1 MEVFTVSEVIHMNP
15 ITCKITDLNGEEI
28 HGSFY
33 EKELQKTTNK
43 VCNIERVIKTRGNK
57 SLVK

>member
-1 MEVFTVSEVIHMNP
+1 MNP